1 MNKVLLD
8 LGKHMVDPEEIVYI
22 CENTLTKVYPDE
34 DDIPCVKILFK
45 NRECVN
51 IGNVRLQQIRELM
64 EKVNEKN

>member
-8 LGKHMVDPEEIVYI
+8 LGKHMIDPDEIVYMYESI
-22 CENTLTKVYPDE
+22 LTKVYPDE

-51 IGNVRLQQIRELM
+51 IGNVTLREIKELM
-64 EKVNEKN
+64 EKVNE